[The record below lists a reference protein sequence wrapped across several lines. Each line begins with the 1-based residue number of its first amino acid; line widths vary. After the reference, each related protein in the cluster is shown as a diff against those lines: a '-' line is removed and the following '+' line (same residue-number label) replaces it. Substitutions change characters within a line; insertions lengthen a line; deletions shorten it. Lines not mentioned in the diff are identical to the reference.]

1 MPRGKEPQRVLPS
14 SLGDDTRGGLERMNR
29 RGLWAAGVVL
39 LLVGL
44 VGVLSIETGYA
55 KDETEA
61 AKCSEATLKGTYLF
75 AADGVQIKGDEQ
87 LPFSYAGYEVFDGQG
102 KVKQVFT
109 LNINGKKVIRNET
122 LSGTYTVKADCTGTA
137 TYADG
142 SRFDQF
148 IAPDGSQ
155 LTFVQ
160 THPKML
166 VTASFEPRGSAKR
179 VGD

>member
-1 MPRGKEPQRVLPS
+1 MK
-14 SLGDDTRGGLERMNR
+14 R

-39 LLVGL
+39 LLVAL
-44 VGVLSIETGYA
+44 AGVLAMGTGYA

-75 AADGVQIKGDEQ
+75 AADGVQIKGDEHI
-87 LPFSYAGYEVFDGQG
+87 PFSYAGYEVYDGQG

-142 SRFDQF
+142 SRYDQF

-160 THPKML
+160 THPKNL

-179 VGD
+179 VVGE